1 MSRLRVPCKIPDRIL
16 RAFEEELTSARQ
28 AAASQDFP
36 EAWRRLERAHVLGQA
51 WNGPHA
57 RVHLGMMDVSLRQ
70 RDIGKLERQTLILLS
85 DPLATALVRG
95 LVGASGQ
102 NVNPL
107 RRGPVPS
114 DLADILRLGVQEAA
128 G

>member
-1 MSRLRVPCKIPDRIL
+1 MSRPAVPCKIPDRVL
-16 RAFEEELTSARQ
+16 RAFDAELAGARQ
-28 AAASQDFP
+28 AQDVGNFE
-36 EAWRRLERAHVLGQA
+36 EAWRLLERAHVLGQA

-57 RVHLGMMDVSLRQ
+57 RVHLGMMRFCFQKRELGGLV
-70 RDIGKLERQTLILLS
+70 RQTLILLS
-85 DPLATALVRG
+85 NPLATALVRT

-107 RRGPVPS
+107 RRGPVPE
-114 DLADILRLGVQEAA
+114 DLAEILRLGVQEAR

>member
-1 MSRLRVPCKIPDRIL
+1 MSREAVPCKIPDRVL
-16 RAFEEELTSARQ
+16 RAFEEELGRARQ
-28 AAASQDFP
+28 AEVAGNFE
-36 EAWRRLERAHVLGQA
+36 EAWRLLERAHVLGQA

-57 RVHLGMMDVSLRQ
+57 RVHLGMMRWCLRK
-70 RDIGKLERQTLILLS
+70 RELGRLVRQTLILLS
-85 DPLATALVRG
+85 NPLATALVRS

-114 DLADILRLGVQEAA
+114 DLAEILRLGVLEAS